1 MQGTSVG
8 SICYSDN
15 SEEVKGR
22 YGLLARTRHG
32 SAPSNAAC
40 TSSDALGLVRRM
52 DRATLAALVRK
63 ADLATG
69 AQPVFSEV
77 TLVSSSQRR
86 SFTT

>member
-15 SEEVKGR
+15 SEEVKGT

-40 TSSDALGLVRRM
+40 TSSDARTVRRL

-63 ADLATG
+63 DDLATG
-69 AQPVFSEV
+69 AHTVFSEV
-77 TLVSSSQRR
+77 TRHGSSQRR
-86 SFTT
+86 LFTT